1 MCQLI
6 RRTFVFHF
14 EKSALGKE
22 PEPEPEPEPE
32 LEHAVFGCSNGMIL
46 TGRVNVVVVGI
57 ELLEFESPESARFG
71 ALGDAYVISMRTTG
85 A

>member
-14 EKSALGKE
+14 EKSALRK
-22 PEPEPEPEPE
+22 EPEPEPEPE
-32 LEHAVFGCSNGMIL
+32 LELELAVFGCSKGMIL
-46 TGRVNVVVVGI
+46 TGRVNVVAI